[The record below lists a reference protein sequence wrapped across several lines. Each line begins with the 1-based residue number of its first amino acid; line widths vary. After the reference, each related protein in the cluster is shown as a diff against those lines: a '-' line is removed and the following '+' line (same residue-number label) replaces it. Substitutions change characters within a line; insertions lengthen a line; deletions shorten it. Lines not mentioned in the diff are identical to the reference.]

1 VRLLSELPRAH
12 NAVEFLDVPVSPS
25 DLEESLSDISRLNR
39 YFGGSWVTRSH
50 LIRLLGRRR
59 GGPVTVLDVGSG
71 GADILVQL
79 VRWARRRGRR
89 FRVIAVDR
97 DRQIL
102 EVARRRASAY
112 PEISFV
118 QADGLHLPVRVGGVD
133 AAISSL
139 TLHHLE
145 PDAAPHLLAEMARIS
160 RVGFVVNDLMRSRVA
175 YALVWLATRL
185 FAWSHMSR
193 HDGPLSVLRAY
204 TSGEIR
210 ALARQAGVGRVRII
224 RHPFC
229 VRLAVV
235 GYLGGGLRPP
245 SDTSPLGLRG
255 QSPRSGD
262 RR

>member
-1 VRLLSELPRAH
+1 MPVRLLSELPRAH
-12 NAVEFLDVPVSPS
+12 NAVELLDVPASPS

-39 YFGGSWVTRSH
+39 HFGGSWVTRCH
-50 LIRLLGRRR
+50 LVHLLGKESGRL
-59 GGPVTVLDVGSG
+59 VTILDVGSG
-71 GADILVQL
+71 GADIPVRL

-102 EVARRRASAY
+102 DVARRRARAY
-112 PEISFV
+112 PEIAFV
-118 QADGLHLPVRVGGVD
+118 QADGLHLPVRSGGVD

-145 PDAAPHLLAEMARIS
+145 PDAAPRLLGEMSRIS
-160 RVGFVVNDLMRSRVA
+160 RMGFVVNDLIRSRVA
-175 YALVWLATRL
+175 YALVWVATRL
-185 FAWSHMSR
+185 FAWNRISR

-204 TSGEIR
+204 APGEIR
-210 ALARQAGVGRVRII
+210 SLAARAGIGRIAIV

-235 GYLGGGLRPP
+235 GARE
-245 SDTSPLGLRG
+245 
-255 QSPRSGD
+255 
-262 RR
+262 

>member
-1 VRLLSELPRAH
+1 MPLFAALHRAH
-12 NAVEFLDVPVSPS
+12 NAVELLDVPVSES

-39 YFGGSWVTRSH
+39 YFGGSWVTRCH
-50 LIRLLGRRR
+50 LVRLLGKESGR
-59 GGPVTVLDVGSG
+59 PVTILDVGSG
-71 GADILVQL
+71 GADIPIRLVG
-79 VRWARRRGRR
+79 WARRRGRR

-102 EVARRRASAY
+102 EVARRRARAY
-112 PEISFV
+112 PEIAFV
-118 QADGLHLPVRVGGVD
+118 QADGLHLPVRSGGVD

-145 PDAAPHLLAEMARIS
+145 PDAAPRLLGEMSRIS
-160 RVGFVVNDLMRSRVA
+160 RMGFVVNDLIRSRVA

-185 FAWSHMSR
+185 FAWNRISR

-204 TSGEIR
+204 TPGEIR
-210 ALARQAGVGRVRII
+210 SLAARAGIGRIVIV

-235 GYLGGGLRPP
+235 GARE
-245 SDTSPLGLRG
+245 
-255 QSPRSGD
+255 
-262 RR
+262 